1 MRVSLAQ
8 VAAVADAAACRE
20 LALAAVARAAGD
32 GADLV
37 VLPEYASFFDP
48 RGVDVAAAEH
58 VDGPF
63 VTALRA
69 EARRLGVAVVA
80 GVTLESDEPGLASN
94 GVVLVDATGDLQGVY
109 RKVHLYDAYGERESD
124 RFAPGPFDEP
134 PTMRVGDAT
143 VGVITCYDL
152 RFPESARRVVD
163 AGADVLLCPA
173 AWAAG
178 PGKVEQWSVLAQA
191 RAIESTAFVVAV
203 GMAGRGVC
211 GSSAAIGPDGSVR
224 ARLGLEPG
232 QVTVDLDHAD
242 VVRTRER
249 NPSLANRRFAVVP
262 RERADG

>member
-8 VAAVADAAACRE
+8 VAAVADADACR
-20 LALAAVARAAGD
+20 ALARAAVERGADD

-37 VLPEYASFFDP
+37 VLPEYTSYFDP
-48 RGVDVAAAEH
+48 RGVDARAAEP

-63 VTALRA
+63 VTEMREA
-69 EARRLGVAVVA
+69 ARRHGVAVAA
-80 GVTLESDEPGLASN
+80 GVTLEGDGRGRASN
-94 GVVLVDATGDLQGVY
+94 GVVLVDAHGELRGVY
-109 RKVHLYDAYGERESD
+109 RKVHLYDAYGERESE
-124 RFAPGPFDEP
+124 RFAPGPFDMP
-134 PTMRVGDAT
+134 PTMTVGDGT
-143 VGVITCYDL
+143 VGVMTCYDL
-152 RFPESARRVVD
+152 RFPESARRAVD

-178 PGKVEQWSVLAQA
+178 PSKIEQWTVLAQA

-211 GSSAAIGPDGSVR
+211 GSSTAVGPDGTVR

-262 RERADG
+262 REGAGG